1 MWTPINLVTKNLVT
15 QLDFKND
22 SLNIWHCVND
32 HWSET
37 AKVIHFNLKIKFL
50 ISTFLLCK
58 SIEKEQPKKDG
69 TASFTLTITA

>member
-1 MWTPINLVTKNLVT
+1 MTIG
-15 QLDFKND
+15 Q
-22 SLNIWHCVND
+22 I
-32 HWSET
+32 

-50 ISTFLLCK
+50 ISAFLLCK